1 MLERRGHCS
10 VLTIWLCARGHRCF
24 GKGGDRG
31 GEGWGGWGGV
41 DTKSPK
47 YRGARAN

>member
-24 GKGGDRG
+24 GKGGDG
-31 GEGWGGWGGV
+31 GGGGV
-41 DTKSPK
+41 DTKTPE